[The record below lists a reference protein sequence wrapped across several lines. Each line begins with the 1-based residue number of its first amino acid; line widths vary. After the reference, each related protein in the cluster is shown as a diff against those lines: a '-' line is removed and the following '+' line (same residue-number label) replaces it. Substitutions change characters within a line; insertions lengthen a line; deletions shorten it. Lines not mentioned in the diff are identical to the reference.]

1 MGGNALALAVVNGN
15 PEPVGVQ
22 SKRLHKKDFDSLTA
36 RVVKVLN
43 AAIEKA
49 NAMGANIVHD
59 PHEVKAYRQKETF
72 GDLDLLVDGE
82 LFAFVTYEDVMELLR
97 VEFNHVG
104 PLPYKPKD
112 KKDMVMSIGLPSDE
126 EAVYF
131 QLDLITSERP
141 YYKFQSSYLNWN
153 DLGNLVG
160 VVASSNGFLKYG
172 HDGLRYLFRDGD
184 NLFESVVLTN
194 DWDEALEFFGY
205 SQESYYAGFDSL
217 LDIYEYAASSRYF
230 SPSLYAFE
238 NRNHTQR
245 TRDRKRPTYNGFLN
259 WIEEKN
265 AVGYFNGKTP
275 MDSDKWKERVYEF
288 FPTFAQTEI
297 DTWAKLER
305 RKVFKE
311 YFNGGRLL
319 KFKPEL
325 KNKEISDYLK
335 ALEQS
340 VDDIEDFVIKHKDN
354 AVRLLV
360 EKKESI

>member
-36 RVVKVLN
+36 KVVNVLN
-43 AAIEKA
+43 AAIAKA
-49 NAMGANIVHD
+49 NAKGANIVHA

-82 LFAFVTYEDVMELLR
+82 LFTFVSYEEVMEMLR

-131 QLDLITSERP
+131 QLDLIASERP
-141 YYKFQSSYLNWN
+141 YYTFQSSYLNWN

-205 SQESYYAGFDSL
+205 SQDRYYAGFDSL

-259 WIEEKN
+259 WIEEKD

-275 MDSDKWKERVYEF
+275 MDSDKWKERVYAF

-340 VDDIEDFVIKHKDN
+340 IDDIEDFVIEHKED
-354 AVRLLV
+354 AVRMLV

>member
-15 PEPVGVQ
+15 PERVGVQ

-36 RVVKVLN
+36 KVVKVLN

-49 NAMGANIVHD
+49 NAMGAQIVD
-59 PHEVKAYRQKETF
+59 APHEVKAYRQKETF

-82 LFAFVTYEDVMELLR
+82 LFQFVTYDEVMEMLR
-97 VEFNHVG
+97 VEFNHTG

-112 KKDMVMSIGLPSDE
+112 KKDMVMSMGLPSDE
-126 EAVYF
+126 ANVYF
-131 QLDLITSERP
+131 QLDLIASERN
-141 YYKFQSSYLNWN
+141 YYQFHSSYLNWN

-205 SQESYYAGFDSL
+205 SQTRYYAGFDNL
-217 LDIYEYAASSRYF
+217 ELIYQYAASSRYF

-259 WIEEKN
+259 WIEQQD
-265 AVGYFNGKTP
+265 ATGYFNDKIP
-275 MDSDKWKERVYEF
+275 MDSDNWKERVYEF
-288 FPTFAQTEI
+288 FPDFAQIEK
-297 DTWAKLER
+297 DTWARLER

-319 KFKPEL
+319 KFKPDL
-325 KNKEISDYLK
+325 QKQAISDYLK
-335 ALEQS
+335 ALEKI
-340 VDDIEDFVIKHKDN
+340 VDDVENFVIVHKEN
-354 AVRLLV
+354 AMKLLV
-360 EKKESI
+360 DMKESK

>member
-15 PEPVGVQ
+15 PEPVGVK

-36 RVVKVLN
+36 KVVNVLN
-43 AAIEKA
+43 AAIAKA
-49 NAMGANIVHD
+49 NAKGANIVHA

-82 LFAFVTYEDVMELLR
+82 LFTFVSYEEVMEMLR

-131 QLDLITSERP
+131 QLDLIASERP
-141 YYKFQSSYLNWN
+141 YYMFQSSYLNWN

-205 SQESYYAGFDSL
+205 SQDRYYAGFDSL

-259 WIEEKN
+259 WIEEKD

-275 MDSDKWKERVYEF
+275 MDSDKWKERVYAF

-340 VDDIEDFVIKHKDN
+340 IDDIEDFVIEHKED
-354 AVRLLV
+354 AVRMLV

>member
-15 PEPVGVQ
+15 PEPVGVK

-49 NAMGANIVHD
+49 NVLGAHIVD
-59 PHEVKAYRQKETF
+59 APHEVKAYRQKETF

-82 LFAFVTYEDVMELLR
+82 LFTFVSYEEVMELLR
-97 VEFNHVG
+97 VEFNHTG
-104 PLPYKPKD
+104 PLPYKTKD

-126 EAVYF
+126 DEVYF
-131 QLDLITSERP
+131 QLDLIASERA
-141 YYKFQSSYLNWN
+141 YYNFQSSYLNWN

-184 NLFESVVLTN
+184 ILFESVVLTN

-205 SQESYYAGFDSL
+205 SQERYYAGFDNL
-217 LDIYEYAASSRYF
+217 MEIYEYAASSRYF

-259 WIEEKN
+259 WIEDQD
-265 AVGYFNGKTP
+265 AVGYFNSKTP
-275 MDSDKWKERVYEF
+275 MDSDKWKERVYAF
-288 FPTFAQTEI
+288 FPTFAQTEV

-325 KNKEISDYLK
+325 QKQAISDYLK

-340 VDDIEDFVIKHKDN
+340 VPDIEEFVVTYKDL
-354 AVRLLV
+354 AMEMLV
-360 EKKESI
+360 KMKEA

>member
-1 MGGNALALAVVNGN
+1 MGGNALALAVVNGKS
-15 PEPVGVQ
+15 EPVGVQ

-36 RVVKVLN
+36 KVVKVLN

-49 NAMGANIVHD
+49 NSMGAKIVAA

-82 LFAFVTYEDVMELLR
+82 LFSFVPYEEVMEMLR
-97 VEFNHVG
+97 VEFNHTG
-104 PLPYKPKD
+104 PLPYKTKD

-126 EAVYF
+126 ESVYF
-131 QLDLITSERP
+131 QLDLIASDHT
-141 YYKFQSSYLNWN
+141 YYKFHSSYLNWN

-194 DWDEALEFFGY
+194 DWNEALEFFGY
-205 SQESYYAGFDSL
+205 SQERYYAGFDNL
-217 LDIYEYAASSRYF
+217 MEIYEYAASSRYF

-259 WIEEKN
+259 WIEEQN
-265 AVGYFNGKTP
+265 SLGYFNSKTP
-275 MDSDKWKERVYEF
+275 MDSYKWKERVYEF
-288 FPTFAQTEI
+288 FPTFAQTEV

-319 KFKPEL
+319 KFKTEL

-335 ALEQS
+335 ELEQS
-340 VDDIEDFVIKHKDN
+340 VPDIEEFVVTYKDI
-354 AVRLLV
+354 AMEMLV
-360 EKKESI
+360 KMKES

>member
-15 PEPVGVQ
+15 PEPVGVE

-36 RVVKVLN
+36 KVVKVLN
-43 AAIEKA
+43 VAIEKA
-49 NAMGANIVHD
+49 NSMGAHIVD
-59 PHEVKAYRQKETF
+59 APHEVKAYRQKETF

-82 LFAFVTYEDVMELLR
+82 LFSFVPYEEVMEMLR
-97 VEFNHVG
+97 VEFNHTG

-126 EAVYF
+126 KDVYF
-131 QLDLITSERP
+131 QLDLIASERD
-141 YYKFQSSYLNWN
+141 YYKFHSSYLNWN

-205 SQESYYAGFDSL
+205 SQERYYAGFDNL
-217 LDIYEYAASSRYF
+217 LEIYEYAASSRYF

-259 WIEEKN
+259 WIEEQD
-265 AVGYFNGKTP
+265 ALGYFKDKKP

-288 FPTFAQTEI
+288 FPSFAQTEK

-325 KNKEISDYLK
+325 QKQAISDYLK

-340 VDDIEDFVIKHKDN
+340 VPDIEEFVVTYKDV
-354 AVRLLV
+354 AMEMLV
-360 EKKESI
+360 KMKEA

>member
-1 MGGNALALAVVNGN
+1 MGGNALALAVVNGK
-15 PEPVGVQ
+15 PERVGVQ

-43 AAIEKA
+43 IAIQKA
-49 NAMGANIVHD
+49 NSLGASIVD
-59 PHEVKAYRQKETF
+59 APHEVKAYRQKETF

-82 LFAFVTYEDVMELLR
+82 LFQFVPYEEIMEMLR
-97 VEFNHVG
+97 VEFNHTG

-112 KKDMVMSIGLPSDE
+112 KNDMVMSIGLPSDE

-131 QLDLITSERP
+131 QLDLIASSRV
-141 YYKFQSSYLNWN
+141 YYNFQSSYLNWN

-194 DWDEALEFFGY
+194 DWNKALDFFGY
-205 SQESYYAGFDSL
+205 SKERYYAGFDNL
-217 LDIYEYAASSRYF
+217 LEIYEYAASSRYF

-259 WIEEKN
+259 WIEEQD
-265 AVGYFNGKTP
+265 AVGYFNNKTP
-275 MDSDKWKERVYEF
+275 MNSEKWKERVYEF
-288 FPTFAQTEI
+288 FPEFKNVEKE
-297 DTWAKLER
+297 TWDKLER
-305 RKVFKE
+305 RKLFKE
-311 YFNGGRLL
+311 YFNGTRLL
-319 KFKPEL
+319 QFKPEL

-335 ALEQS
+335 VLEKS
-340 VDDIEDFVIKHKDN
+340 VDDIEDFVIKHKDD
-354 AVRLLV
+354 AIRLLV

>member
-36 RVVKVLN
+36 KVVKVLN

-49 NAMGANIVHD
+49 NSMGANIVD
-59 PHEVKAYRQKETF
+59 APHEVKAYRQKETF

-82 LFAFVTYEDVMELLR
+82 LFSFVPYEEVMEMLR
-97 VEFNHVG
+97 VEFNHTG

-131 QLDLITSERP
+131 QLDLIASERA
-141 YYKFQSSYLNWN
+141 YYNFQSSYLNWN

-205 SQESYYAGFDSL
+205 SQERYYAGFDNL
-217 LDIYEYAASSRYF
+217 LEIYEYAASSRYF

-259 WIEEKN
+259 WIEEQD
-265 AVGYFNGKTP
+265 ALGYFKEKTP

-288 FPTFAQTEI
+288 FPSFAQTEK
-297 DTWAKLER
+297 DTWAMLER

-340 VDDIEDFVIKHKDN
+340 VPDIEEFVVTYKDV
-354 AVRLLV
+354 AMEMLV
-360 EKKESI
+360 KMKEA

>member
-15 PEPVGVQ
+15 PEPVGVK

-49 NAMGANIVHD
+49 NVLGAHIVD
-59 PHEVKAYRQKETF
+59 APHEVKAYRQKETF

-82 LFAFVTYEDVMELLR
+82 LFTFVSYEEVMELLR
-97 VEFNHVG
+97 VEFNHTG
-104 PLPYKPKD
+104 PLPYKTKD

-126 EAVYF
+126 AEVYF
-131 QLDLITSERP
+131 QLDLIASERA
-141 YYKFQSSYLNWN
+141 YYNFQSSYLNWN

-205 SQESYYAGFDSL
+205 SQERYYAGFDNL
-217 LDIYEYAASSRYF
+217 MEIYEYAASSRYF

-259 WIEEKN
+259 WIEEQD
-265 AVGYFNGKTP
+265 AVGYFNSKTP
-275 MDSDKWKERVYEF
+275 MDSDRWKERVYAF
-288 FPTFAQTEI
+288 FPTFAQTEV

-325 KNKEISDYLK
+325 QKQAISDYLK

-340 VDDIEDFVIKHKDN
+340 VPDIEEFVVTYKDL
-354 AVRLLV
+354 AMEMLV
-360 EKKESI
+360 KMKEA

>member
-15 PEPVGVQ
+15 PEPVGVE

-36 RVVKVLN
+36 KVVKVLN
-43 AAIEKA
+43 VAIEKA
-49 NAMGANIVHD
+49 NSMGAHIVD
-59 PHEVKAYRQKETF
+59 APHEVKAYRQKETF

-82 LFAFVTYEDVMELLR
+82 LFSFVPYEEVMEMLR
-97 VEFNHVG
+97 VEFNHTG

-126 EAVYF
+126 KDVYF
-131 QLDLITSERP
+131 QLDLIASERA
-141 YYKFQSSYLNWN
+141 YYKFHSSYLNWN

-205 SQESYYAGFDSL
+205 SQERYYAGFDNL
-217 LDIYEYAASSRYF
+217 LEIYEYAASSRYF

-259 WIEEKN
+259 WIEEQD
-265 AVGYFNGKTP
+265 ALGYFKDKKP

-288 FPTFAQTEI
+288 FPSFAQTEK

-325 KNKEISDYLK
+325 QKQAISDYLK

-340 VDDIEDFVIKHKDN
+340 VPDIEEFVVTYKDV
-354 AVRLLV
+354 AMEMLV
-360 EKKESI
+360 KMKEA

>member
-1 MGGNALALAVVNGN
+1 
-15 PEPVGVQ
+15 
-22 SKRLHKKDFDSLTA
+22 
-36 RVVKVLN
+36 
-43 AAIEKA
+43 
-49 NAMGANIVHD
+49 
-59 PHEVKAYRQKETF
+59 
-72 GDLDLLVDGE
+72 
-82 LFAFVTYEDVMELLR
+82 
-97 VEFNHVG
+97 
-104 PLPYKPKD
+104 LPYKPKD

-131 QLDLITSERP
+131 QLDLIASERA
-141 YYKFQSSYLNWN
+141 YYKFHSSYLNWN

-205 SQESYYAGFDSL
+205 SQERYYAGFDNL
-217 LDIYEYAASSRYF
+217 LEIYEYAASSRYF

-259 WIEEKN
+259 WIEEQD
-265 AVGYFNGKTP
+265 ALGYFKDKTP
-275 MDSDKWKERVYEF
+275 MDSDKWKDRVYAF
-288 FPTFAQTEI
+288 FPTFTQTEV
-297 DTWAKLER
+297 DTWAMLER

-335 ALEQS
+335 ALEKS
-340 VDDIEDFVIKHKDN
+340 VPDIEEFVVTYKDV
-354 AVRLLV
+354 AMEMLV
-360 EKKESI
+360 KMKEA